1 MLRAWAEQRATAA
14 KGEGRT
20 LETDGTIVGEE
31 RVYKKAGNRCLQFGE
46 LLAWHGTL
54 PVTDVPLH
62 QQHNSSSGSGS
73 SSRTV
78 QTVICEDEIVI
89 SDRARPGSIA
99 NRCPG
104 VRWFA
109 RADFQVQA
117 PVISWWPGHVIS
129 SARHHVG
136 PNCARPAAAR
146 HANVP
151 AGQS

>member
-31 RVYKKAGNRCLQFGE
+31 RVYKNRTIDACKATF
-46 LLAWHGTL
+46 LAWHGTL

-62 QQHNSSSGSGS
+62 QQHNSSSGSSS

-78 QTVICEDEIVI
+78 QTVICEDEIVRQ
-89 SDRARPGSIA
+89 STAGKYDVRSILA
-99 NRCPG
+99 NLAG

-109 RADFQVQA
+109 GADFHL
-117 PVISWWPGHVIS
+117 PRKVIS
-129 SARHHVG
+129 
-136 PNCARPAAAR
+136 
-146 HANVP
+146 
-151 AGQS
+151 